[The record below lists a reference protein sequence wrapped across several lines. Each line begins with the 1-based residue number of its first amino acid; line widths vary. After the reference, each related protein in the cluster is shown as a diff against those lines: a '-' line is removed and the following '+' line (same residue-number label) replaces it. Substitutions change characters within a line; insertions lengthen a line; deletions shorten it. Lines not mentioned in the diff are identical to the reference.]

1 MIRRSRR
8 NPDSQRNLYLGL
20 GAAAVVLGA
29 AWWWR
34 SRKTAAPSGPR
45 ADGAVLG
52 GVRNTDTPATTQTGE
67 LTPLQIAQATLRAV
81 ELQANDASLSAADRQ
96 AATELIPSLRERV
109 RSLSAAS

>member
-1 MIRRSRR
+1 MSRRSRR
-8 NPDSQRNLYLGL
+8 NPDSHRNLYLGL

-34 SRKTAAPSGPR
+34 RRMPAARTLATAPAPAPVAGRDAS
-45 ADGAVLG
+45 
-52 GVRNTDTPATTQTGE
+52 TTATTLTGE

-81 ELQANDASLSAADRQ
+81 EGQAADTSLSAADRQ

-109 RSLSAAS
+109 RSLSATS